1 MTRDDTG
8 GISAWRF
15 LLREEE
21 LARLGAIVGASPR
34 PTVLVA
40 GEAGVGK
47 SRLTEHALSSYLA
60 AGGCGRRCVAS
71 SSLRDVPFGALVG
84 LIPAHHIAAVA
95 DGRQQLSVFA
105 MVLEYVNAC
114 GATDERPF
122 VVLIDDLHH
131 LDDPSCGL
139 LTQLTANAPVQ
150 VVATYRSGEVL
161 PDGALPLWTASGVVR
176 VDLDAFSRSDTE
188 EIVRQIMGE
197 TTPEVREALWH
208 HSRGN
213 ALYLRELVVGSV
225 AARRIAL
232 HAGVWV
238 LVQPLVGSNHLSE
251 YLLQSVRRLEP
262 AARRLADLLALC
274 QPLPLAFF
282 DAAEMAALD
291 QLFVAGV
298 AASTGE
304 AADVDVRLSHPIY
317 SEVIRGQLSMAATRS
332 ALAEVVERIGPH
344 QRSGDDLRMT
354 VWQLDAGG
362 APSVE
367 SLVRAARAAI
377 SGRDLLLAC
386 RLTRAAQ
393 AIVPNH
399 PAASLVL
406 SDALYEIGDFAG
418 SAAECTSALGVATD
432 PREQGLLVASL
443 YRAYLWGLDA
453 ADEALAVV
461 DFALAVTPDPAAQS
475 FLTVAAA
482 NALSFSDRPADALQ
496 RLAVLDPARA
506 AQTEGSLFR
515 PVYEATLAQLGQTAE
530 AVGAP
535 VPDGAPALH
544 AVVRSFALTEHGRFD
559 DATRLAEELR
569 ADMIGLAFTLDQMW
583 AALNAGRAHLIAGR
597 PRSALLWAGDAM
609 IIAERAG
616 LIAGQSLIVSVLAAA
631 HAQLGNVEACITIDE
646 RAEELVDVRGFL
658 RAERSVG
665 RAWSAWVRH
674 EQLRARQLL
683 STGAASARE
692 AGQIVSESFL
702 LHELIRLGGPP
713 DAPRLAELAAATRSP
728 LVHARSAFAAAMGD
742 GDAEA
747 LAAAGEQFAA
757 IGAHLAAAEAFAVAA
772 RCAGRQRSAAGFAA
786 RSAHLRELCEEAVT
800 PLLAGPAL
808 GALAQLSDR
817 EKEVAAMAA
826 SGLSARQI
834 GDRLFLSP
842 RTVENYLQRVYTKV
856 GATSRQDLARYFPS

>member
-1 MTRDDTG
+1 M
-8 GISAWRF
+8 
-15 LLREEE
+15 LRTEE
-21 LARLGAIVGASPR
+21 LSRLGAVVGAPHR

-47 SRLTEHALSSYLA
+47 SRLTEQALDAYLA

-71 SSLRDVPFGALVG
+71 TSLSDVPFGALVG
-84 LIPAHHIAAVA
+84 MIPGHHIAAVA
-95 DGRQQLSVFA
+95 EGTQQLSVFA
-105 MVLEYVNAC
+105 MVLEHVLTC
-114 GATDERPF
+114 GATDDRPF

-139 LTQLTANAPVQ
+139 LTQLTANGPVQ

-176 VDLDAFSRSDTE
+176 VELGAFSRADTE
-188 EIVRQIMGE
+188 EVVRQIMGD

-208 HSRGN
+208 HSQGN
-213 ALYLRELVVGSV
+213 ALYLRGLVVGSV

-282 DAAEMAALD
+282 DASEMVALD
-291 QLFVAGV
+291 HLFIAGV
-298 AASTGE
+298 AAATGD
-304 AADVDVRLSHPIY
+304 AADADVRLAHPIF
-317 SEVIRGQLSMAATRS
+317 SEVIRGQLSTAAKRS

-362 APSVE
+362 SPSVD
-367 SLVRAARAAI
+367 SLVRAARSAI
-377 SGRDLLLAC
+377 TGRDLLLAC

-399 PAASLVL
+399 PTASLLL

-418 SAAECTSALGVATD
+418 SAAECTAALGVATD
-432 PREQGLLVASL
+432 PREQSLLVASL

-461 DFALAVTPDPAAQS
+461 DFALAVTPDPAAQT
-475 FLTVAAA
+475 FLTIAAA
-482 NALSFSDRPADALQ
+482 NALSFSDRPAEALQ
-496 RLAVLDPARA
+496 RLEALDPVQAS
-506 AQTEGSLFR
+506 QTEGSLHL
-515 PVYEATLAQLGQTAE
+515 PVSEATLAQLGRTAE

-535 VPDGAPALH
+535 VPDGATALH
-544 AVVRSFALTEHGRFD
+544 TVVRSFALTEHGRFD
-559 DATRLAEELR
+559 EATRLAEELR
-569 ADMIGLAFTLDQMW
+569 ADVIGLAFTLDQMW
-583 AALNAGRAHLIAGR
+583 AALNAGRAHLMAGR

-631 HAQLGNVEACITIDE
+631 HAQLGNVEACVAIDQ
-646 RAEELVDVRGFL
+646 RAEELTAVRGFL
-658 RAERSVG
+658 RAERAVG
-665 RAWSAWVRH
+665 RAWAAWARH

-683 STGAASARE
+683 SAGAAGARA
-692 AGQIVSESFL
+692 AGQVVSESFL
-702 LHELIRLGGPP
+702 LHELIRLGGAP
-713 DAPRLAELAAATRSP
+713 DAARLGELAAVAQSP
-728 LVHARSAFAAAMGD
+728 LVHARSAFAAALID
-742 GDAEA
+742 DDAEG
-747 LAAAGEQFAA
+747 LGAAGELFAA
-757 IGAHLAAAEAFAVAA
+757 IGANLAAAEAFAVAA
-772 RCAGRQRSAAGFAA
+772 RRAGPRRSAARCAA
-786 RSAHLRELCEEAVT
+786 RSAHLRDLCEEAVT

-808 GALAQLSDR
+808 GALAALSAR
-817 EKEVAAMAA
+817 EQEVAAMAA
-826 SGLSARQI
+826 AGLSARQI

-842 RTVENYLQRVYTKV
+842 RTVENYLQRVYTKL